1 MIGWEYDGPFDEL
14 PAQNHPGGF
23 PIEIAE
29 VAQKQKWASPKS
41 SKALHRVIAW
51 EAVGEVEGTGIVH
64 IAPGCGKEDFGLGKV
79 DHLVAI
85 APLDDAGVFLPG
97 FGDLTCKSAVEAS
110 TADWILANL
119 QEKGVLFAVEKYPHS
134 YPHCWRCKTELL
146 FRLID
151 EWFIDMSWRE
161 EIKEVVKQATWLP
174 ESINGQARELDW
186 LSNMGDW
193 MISKKRF
200 WGLAL
205 PIWVCDKC
213 GHFDVIGSREELK
226 RRAVSGWEQF
236 EGHTPHR
243 PWIDQVKL
251 QCGKCKSTMCR
262 IPDVGNPW
270 LDAGIVPYS
279 TMKYNTD
286 RAYWEKW
293 FPADFITEAFPGQFR
308 NWFYAILAMSTMM
321 RHPMPFKDRVPFK
334 KLLGHGQVRDQWGE
348 EMHKSKGNSIPF
360 DGAADGEEMPGS
372 SERVYQI
379 RHELKPGEQAKVPGA
394 LSVEVVEKIANG
406 SKVREV
412 VATCPPMSADLIR
425 WLYCRHNPAQNIN
438 FGPGPAEELR
448 SKFTLKLWNCY
459 SFFVNYAILDGF
471 VPKPKEEEVPVENRP
486 LIDRWILSD
495 LQLLIRNAKESFET
509 FNVMAFCLEAEKFV
523 DDKLSNWYI
532 RRNRRR
538 FWKSESGSDKDA
550 AYQTLYT
557 VLTTLAKL
565 FAPIMPFLTE
575 EMHKNLVISGDSI
588 HLCEYPEEN
597 EALIDDRMSA
607 GMEAV
612 LRLVSLGFAARN
624 KAKIKVKQALSEMRV
639 VSDELAIHKAIER
652 FSDQICEELNIKNV
666 SLVDKSSSLFYVKE
680 AYLNYDEV
688 RNKIGSKVRQ
698 VSMKFQGLTSREKL
712 ALAER
717 ETPNDFQLDSGD
729 FVTLDRDCFGLE
741 TKGIKGWEVVEE
753 FGTFVGVNTELD
765 EDLLYEGLARGAV
778 RQIQLLRKKAGLN
791 MEDRI
796 ELMLITDSEVLK
808 KAIEAHK
815 DYIANETLTNFWRTR
830 LEGEFAEAKVK
841 IEGHDL
847 TIRLRK
853 IGDQIA

>member
-1 MIGWEYDGPFDEL
+1 
-14 PAQNHPGGF
+14 
-23 PIEIAE
+23 
-29 VAQKQKWASPKS
+29 
-41 SKALHRVIAW
+41 
-51 EAVGEVEGTGIVH
+51 
-64 IAPGCGKEDFGLGKV
+64 
-79 DHLVAI
+79 
-85 APLDDAGVFLPG
+85 
-97 FGDLTCKSAVEAS
+97 
-110 TADWILANL
+110 
-119 QEKGVLFAVEKYPHS
+119 
-134 YPHCWRCKTELL
+134 
-146 FRLID
+146 
-151 EWFIDMSWRE
+151 
-161 EIKEVVKQATWLP
+161 
-174 ESINGQARELDW
+174 
-186 LSNMGDW
+186 
-193 MISKKRF
+193 
-200 WGLAL
+200 
-205 PIWVCDKC
+205 
-213 GHFDVIGSREELK
+213 
-226 RRAVSGWEQF
+226 
-236 EGHTPHR
+236 
-243 PWIDQVKL
+243 
-251 QCGKCKSTMCR
+251 
-262 IPDVGNPW
+262 
-270 LDAGIVPYS
+270 
-279 TMKYNTD
+279 
-286 RAYWEKW
+286 
-293 FPADFITEAFPGQFR
+293 
-308 NWFYAILAMSTMM
+308 
-321 RHPMPFKDRVPFK
+321 
-334 KLLGHGQVRDQWGE
+334 
-348 EMHKSKGNSIPF
+348 
-360 DGAADGEEMPGS
+360 
-372 SERVYQI
+372 
-379 RHELKPGEQAKVPGA
+379 
-394 LSVEVVEKIANG
+394 
-406 SKVREV
+406 
-412 VATCPPMSADLIR
+412 
-425 WLYCRHNPAQNIN
+425 
-438 FGPGPAEELR
+438 
-448 SKFTLKLWNCY
+448 
-459 SFFVNYAILDGF
+459 
-471 VPKPKEEEVPVENRP
+471 
-486 LIDRWILSD
+486 
-495 LQLLIRNAKESFET
+495 
-509 FNVMAFCLEAEKFV
+509 
-523 DDKLSNWYI
+523 
-532 RRNRRR
+532 
-538 FWKSESGSDKDA
+538 
-550 AYQTLYT
+550 
-557 VLTTLAKL
+557 
-565 FAPIMPFLTE
+565 MPFLTE